1 MAIDV
6 TMSISKDQE
15 NDRMYQK
22 LLVPVD
28 GSEHSARAVAAA
40 IELVTCIGASVHLV
54 HVIRDLS
61 LPKEI
66 RAMIASGEITAPR
79 MQILQDSAD
88 IILDKARSR
97 FEAAGIDRIEVTT
110 LMGDPADK
118 ILQYAAQNG
127 IDLIVLG
134 QRGLA
139 PHENLL
145 GGVAR
150 KLVNMTRIA
159 CLIVT

>member
-1 MAIDV
+1 MAIDIS
-6 TMSISKDQE
+6 MPSITDQE
-15 NDRMYQK
+15 NERMYQK
-22 LLVPVD
+22 LLVPLD
-28 GSEHSARAVAAA
+28 GSEHSARAVEAA
-40 IELVTCIGASVHLV
+40 IEVAKCVGASVDLI

-88 IILDKARSR
+88 IILDKARAR
-97 FEAAGIDRIEVTT
+97 FEAAGIESIKATA

-118 ILQYAAQNG
+118 ILQYAAENG

-150 KLVNMTRIA
+150 KLVNMTRVA

>member
-1 MAIDV
+1 
-6 TMSISKDQE
+6 
-15 NDRMYQK
+15 MYQK

-28 GSEHSARAVAAA
+28 GSEHSTRAVDAA
-40 IELVTCIGASVHLV
+40 IEIVKCVGASVDVV

-61 LPKEI
+61 LPREI
-66 RAMIASGEITAPR
+66 REMIASGEITAPR

-88 IILDKARSR
+88 IILDKARSE
-97 FEAAGIDRIEVTT
+97 FQAGGVSRIQAKC
-110 LMGDPADK
+110 LMGDPAAK
-118 ILQYAAQNG
+118 ILEYAEQNS

-139 PHENLL
+139 PHDNLL

-150 KLVNMTRIA
+150 KLVNMTTIS

>member
-1 MAIDV
+1 MAIGV
-6 TMSISKDQE
+6 IMSSITDQE
-15 NDRMYQK
+15 NDSMYQK
-22 LLVPVD
+22 FLVPVD
-28 GSEHSARAVAAA
+28 GSEHSARAVDAA
-40 IELVTCIGASVHLV
+40 IELAKCLGASVDVV

-88 IILDKARSR
+88 IILDRARSR
-97 FEAAGIDRIEVTT
+97 FQAAGIDSKVTT

-118 ILQYAAQNG
+118 ILEYATQNG